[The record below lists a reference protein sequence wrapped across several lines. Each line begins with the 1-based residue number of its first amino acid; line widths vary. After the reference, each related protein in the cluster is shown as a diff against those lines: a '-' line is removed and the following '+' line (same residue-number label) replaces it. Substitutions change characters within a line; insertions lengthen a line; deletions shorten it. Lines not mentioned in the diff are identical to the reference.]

1 MDGVS
6 LPVSMMTRKGRHNWM
21 EERRGSLMIVA
32 TVLATMSF
40 QIAINPPGGVW
51 QSNSD
56 AEQGCEPGKTCHAGT
71 SVFAFGDSKQRTKF
85 GIFMQLC
92 TISFT
97 ASLGTIILLICVVS
111 LRNKLIMWFLTI
123 LMFISLVCTAGAYA
137 ICIFMILEPLGGQV
151 LLAASIYAW
160 FWVGFTVLVCVGFLC
175 RLAFLF
181 LKKCFRFFCC
191 R

>member
-1 MDGVS
+1 MV
-6 LPVSMMTRKGRHNWM
+6 TRKGRHNWM

-51 QSNSD
+51 QSTSH
-56 AEQGCEPGKTCHAGT
+56 EEEGCKHNTTCHA
-71 SVFAFGDSKQRTKF
+71 
-85 GIFMQLC
+85 
-92 TISFT
+92 
-97 ASLGTIILLICVVS
+97 ASLSTIILLICVAS

-137 ICIFMILEPLGGQV
+137 ICIWMILYPLGEAVQ
-151 LLAASIYAW
+151 LATSIYAR
-160 FWVGFTVLVCVGFLC
+160 FWGGFTVLLCVGFFC

-181 LKKCFRFFCC
+181 LKKCFR
-191 R
+191 

>member
-1 MDGVS
+1 MDGMS
-6 LPVSMMTRKGRHNWM
+6 LPTSMVTRKGRHNWM

-51 QSNSD
+51 QSTSHE
-56 AEQGCEPGKTCHAGT
+56 EQGCEPGKTCRAGT
-71 SVFAFGDSKQRTKF
+71 SVLAFGDSKQRPKF
-85 GIFMQLC
+85 EIFMLLC

-97 ASLGTIILLICVVS
+97 ASLITIILLICVVS

-137 ICIFMILEPLGGQV
+137 ICIWMILFPLGKHVQ
-151 LLAASIYAW
+151 LAAKIYAW
-160 FWVGFTVLVCVGFLC
+160 FWVGFTVMVCVGFLC

-181 LKKCFRFFCC
+181 LKKFFRFLCC
-191 R
+191 C

>member
-1 MDGVS
+1 
-6 LPVSMMTRKGRHNWM
+6 MTVTRNGRREGHNWM

-51 QSNSD
+51 QSDSD
-56 AEQGCEPGKTCHAGT
+56 AEQGCEPGKICLAGT
-71 SVFAFGDSKQRTKF
+71 SVLAFGNNKQRGKF
-85 GIFMQLC
+85 EIFMLLC

-97 ASLGTIILLICVVS
+97 ASLSTIILLICVVS

-137 ICIFMILEPLGGQV
+137 ICIWMILYPLGEAVQ
-151 LLAASIYAW
+151 LATSIYAR
-160 FWVGFTVLVCVGFLC
+160 FWGGFTALVCVGFFC

-181 LKKCFRFFCC
+181 LKKFFRFLCC

>member
-6 LPVSMMTRKGRHNWM
+6 LPTSMVTRKGRHNWM

-51 QSNSD
+51 QSTSH
-56 AEQGCEPGKTCHAGT
+56 EEEGCKHNTTCHAGT
-71 SVFAFGDSKQRTKF
+71 SVLAFGDSNQRGKF
-85 GIFMQLC
+85 EIFMLLC

-97 ASLGTIILLICVVS
+97 ASLSTIILLICVAS

-137 ICIFMILEPLGGQV
+137 ICIWMILYPLGEAVQ
-151 LLAASIYAW
+151 LATSIYAR
-160 FWVGFTVLVCVGFLC
+160 FWGGFTVLLCVGFFC

-181 LKKCFRFFCC
+181 LKKCFR
-191 R
+191 